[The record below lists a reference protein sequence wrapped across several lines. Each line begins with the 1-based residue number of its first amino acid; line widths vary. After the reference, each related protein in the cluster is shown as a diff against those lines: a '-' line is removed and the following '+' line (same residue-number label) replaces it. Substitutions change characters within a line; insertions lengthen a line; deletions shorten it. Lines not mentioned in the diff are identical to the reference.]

1 MLKRGC
7 EIIILKN
14 NPSPRMSRLVL
25 LALLVFQ
32 TGTTSSIHYPSS
44 PLNSFLPP
52 LPSLYAINAGLSP
65 EVNVSSA
72 DACASICLASGDR
85 CVSFNLCQHKPAAS
99 HDTADSSSYSCLPN
113 TFTASYRPSA
123 SADCSLYT
131 KLRPRNDSKI
141 VQAVPWSARTPPPRS
156 VSLQGQVLGST
167 FDLHRDIYLAVRSPM
182 DMLYWFFVR
191 ARQPPPPDAHCFG
204 WGGWIKGIVQ
214 PPFII

>member
-1 MLKRGC
+1 
-7 EIIILKN
+7 
-14 NPSPRMSRLVL
+14 MSLFVL
-25 LALLVFQ
+25 FALLVLQ
-32 TGTTSSIHYPSS
+32 TGTSSSIHYPSS
-44 PLNSFLPP
+44 SLDSFLPP
-52 LPSLYAINAGLSP
+52 LSSVYAINAGLSS

-72 DACASICLASGDR
+72 DACASICLANGDR
-85 CVSFNLCQHKPAAS
+85 CVSFNLCKLKPAAS
-99 HDTADSSSYSCLPN
+99 HDNTDSSFAAPVDSTSSYSCLPN
-113 TFTASYRPSA
+113 TFTASYRPSP

-141 VQAVPWSARTPPPRS
+141 VQAVPWSAHAPPPRS

-204 WGGWIKGIVQ
+204 WGGWIKGNVQ